1 MLEAG
6 GVGGVGESG
15 MRGMPLAIES
25 IVTHD
30 NFQFLFERA
39 AFHPS
44 YFNFVAM
51 AVGSAAKTEREA
63 QRRGRGGG
71 GGEGGEE
78 ERGKERVSLVEWA
91 LTFLIETLSRAA
103 ENSAFASIA
112 DGISA
117 LLDAHESHLP
127 SAALL
132 LGLID
137 GTYRAGA
144 SGAIRDAIRDGS
156 NPRQS
161 KPSSAN
167 AGAVELL
174 LLQCPDQVVRTAVA
188 RLMANAMRRV
198 SEAAQAAQAAHQQNA
213 EGGEGGEGGGEG
225 CGRITAHLQFA
236 DHLLSLI
243 DVSSRHWHRFN
254 QFWSVIE
261 AFAVL
266 GREEAAWLN
275 RRRTVGRLI
284 DFFLGSDSSL
294 NDGERKDV
302 TAACGVAF
310 DAPDAPD
317 VEAEGAEEP
326 AKGAAGDG
334 PERAE
339 RGVSRDSPP
348 TTVTRTKMGNQV
360 REAMWGRCGGEGVRV

>member
-1 MLEAG
+1 M
-6 GVGGVGESG
+6 
-15 MRGMPLAIES
+15 
-25 IVTHD
+25 
-30 NFQFLFERA
+30 
-39 AFHPS
+39 
-44 YFNFVAM
+44 
-51 AVGSAAKTEREA
+51 
-63 QRRGRGGG
+63 
-71 GGEGGEE
+71 E
-78 ERGKERVSLVEWA
+78 ERGKERVSLVEGA

-117 LLDAHESHLP
+117 LLDAHDSHLP

-132 LGLID
+132 LGLVD

-144 SGAIRDAIRDGS
+144 SGAIRDAS
-156 NPRQS
+156 NPGQS

-174 LLQCPDQVVRTAVA
+174 LLQCPDQAVRTAVA
-188 RLMANAMRRV
+188 RLVANAMRRV
-198 SEAAQAAQAAHQQNA
+198 AKAAHQQNA
-213 EGGEGGEGGGEG
+213 EGKEGGGEGGGKG

-243 DVSSRHWHRFN
+243 DASSRHWHRFN

-294 NDGERKDV
+294 KDGERKDV
-302 TAACGVAF
+302 TAACGIAF
-310 DAPDAPD
+310 DAPDASD
-317 VEAEGAEEP
+317 VEAEGAERA
-326 AKGAAGDG
+326 AKGGDGDG
-334 PERAE
+334 PERD
-339 RGVSRDSPP
+339 VSADSQQA
-348 TTVTRTKMGNQV
+348 TQATVTRTKMGNQV
-360 REAMWGRCGGEGVRV
+360 REVMWGRCGCDVGGGGMRV

>member
-1 MLEAG
+1 
-6 GVGGVGESG
+6 
-15 MRGMPLAIES
+15 MRGMPLSIES
-25 IVTHD
+25 IVTRD

-44 YFNFVAM
+44 YFNFVAT
-51 AVGSAAKTEREA
+51 AVGSAAKTESEA
-63 QRRGRGGG
+63 QRKGGG
-71 GGEGGEE
+71 GDGGLE

-144 SGAIRDAIRDGS
+144 SGAIRDAS
-156 NPRQS
+156 NPGQS

-174 LLQCPDQVVRTAVA
+174 LLQCPDQAVRTAVA
-188 RLMANAMRRV
+188 RLVANAMRRV
-198 SEAAQAAQAAHQQNA
+198 AKAAHQQNA
-213 EGGEGGEGGGEG
+213 EGAEGKEG

-243 DVSSRHWHRFN
+243 DTSSRHWHRFN

-294 NDGERKDV
+294 KDGERKDV
-302 TAACGVAF
+302 TAACGIAF
-310 DAPDAPD
+310 DAPDASD
-317 VEAEGAEEP
+317 VEAEGAEGA
-326 AKGAAGDG
+326 AKGGDGDG
-334 PERAE
+334 PERD
-339 RGVSRDSPP
+339 VSADSQQA
-348 TTVTRTKMGNQV
+348 TQATVTRTKMGNQV
-360 REAMWGRCGGEGVRV
+360 REAMWGGGA